1 MFWSRESCCA
11 VSDHDEFRLLCAIST
26 SGCMTEEERHR
37 LASHLAVCSECR
49 ELTSE
54 YEAIARS
61 AVPFLVS
68 DFPEEVAD
76 PPRGWSVDVSK
87 RDLYRRLQEGN
98 QSPSS
103 VRTRL
108 IAREPELRR
117 RDWWVGHFS
126 TRSLLPYAAG
136 LAAILAIATLS
147 QRLGSRQ
154 AANAARAIS
163 QSQLQDGARQD
174 SVSESNQRLLLQTEL
189 EKQERAIASL
199 NDKITHQV
207 TEIQALNGRDEG
219 IRESL
224 QRAESRHAQTLAER
238 DELGRKLEQA
248 QSDLAAMQKDLDSL
262 HQRRGDQS
270 LRLSDLQAQVTKLSE
285 VLEERDRTIEE
296 QRELLARDK
305 DIRELVGAREMYV
318 AEVIDVGR
326 DGQTKKPF
334 GRVFYTKGKSL
345 IFYAYDLD
353 QQPHVREASTFQVWG
368 RRAPD
373 LSQAMNLGILSED
386 NPAHKRWVLKFND
399 TKSLEQIDAVFV
411 TAEPQGGS
419 RKPTGKEFL
428 FTYLRVEPNHP

>member
-1 MFWSRESCCA
+1 MFWSRESSCA

-26 SGCMTEEERHR
+26 SGSMTEEEWRR
-37 LASHLAVCSECR
+37 LALHLAVCPECR
-49 ELTSE
+49 QLTTE
-54 YEAIARS
+54 YEAIATC
-61 AVPFLVS
+61 AVPLLVS
-68 DFPEEVAD
+68 EFPDAAD
-76 PPRGWSVDVSK
+76 TPRGWSVEASK
-87 RDLYRRLQEGN
+87 RELFRHLELADDRSVSTVKVREGGIR
-98 QSPSS
+98 SRSWTI
-103 VRTRL
+103 RHL
-108 IAREPELRR
+108 
-117 RDWWVGHFS
+117 S

-136 LAAILAIATLS
+136 LAAILAVATLS
-147 QRLGSRQ
+147 YRLGSRE
-154 AANAARAIS
+154 AANTARVIS
-163 QSQLQDGARQD
+163 QPHVPDESRQD
-174 SVSESNQRLLLQTEL
+174 SVSDSSQRLLLQAQL
-189 EKQERAIASL
+189 EERERAIASL
-199 NDKITHQV
+199 NGKITRQDA
-207 TEIQALNGRDEG
+207 EIRALNGRDEG

-224 QRAESRHAQTLAER
+224 QRAESSDAQTQAER
-238 DELGRKLEQA
+238 DELSRKLEQA
-248 QSDLAAMQKDLDSL
+248 QTDLAFMQKDLDSL
-262 HQRRGDQS
+262 HQQRAEQP

-285 VLEERDRTIEE
+285 MLKERDATIDE

-305 DIRELVGAREMYV
+305 DIRELIGAREMYV

-353 QQPHVREASTFQVWG
+353 QQPHVHEASTFQVWG
-368 RRAPD
+368 RRGPD
-373 LSQAMNLGILSED
+373 LSQAMNLGTFYED